1 MTRTNGERVV
11 RRRRGGGGAEGEGAD
26 ALRDAGRPGAERL
39 QRVLADA
46 GIASR
51 RACEALIEKGEVR
64 VNGMVVDRL
73 PVFVT
78 PEDRVEYRG
87 VVVQQQEKGGGKGKG
102 GERLVYVMVY
112 KPGNTVSTV
121 WDPEGRRTVLDIVKH
136 PSGVRL
142 FPVGR
147 LDYDSR
153 GLLLMTNDGE
163 LANRLTHPRYEVH
176 KTYRVLVKGRIEDEQ
191 VGELERGIYLA
202 ERREGETV
210 GAKRTGRVELRVVK
224 RDATRTV
231 MDITLTEGRNRQVR
245 RMLAG
250 VGHPVKKLVRTKIG
264 PLELKGLALGEWR
277 ELTRDELKALK
288 AAAKGGGAAK
298 AARAPSART
307 RIVGAKGAG
316 RSKRDGSEMLGK
328 RRPAGEAAK
337 KGKGGRGGTGRG
349 KSGGGRGAG
358 GR

>member
-1 MTRTNGERVV
+1 VGKRD
-11 RRRRGGGGAEGEGAD
+11 GAAAAREGVD
-26 ALRDAGRPGAERL
+26 PLRDADRPGAERL

-51 RACEALIEKGEVR
+51 RACEALIEKGEVT
-64 VNGMVVDRL
+64 VNGEVVNRL
-73 PVFVT
+73 PAFVT
-78 PEDRVEYRG
+78 PTDRVEYRG
-87 VVVQQQEKGGGKGKG
+87 LVVRQEVRRDGMRKGA
-102 GERLVYVMVY
+102 ERLVYVMVY

-136 PSGVRL
+136 PSGARL

-176 KTYRVLVKGRIEDEQ
+176 KTYRVLVKGRVEDEH
-191 VGELERGIYLA
+191 VGALERGMYLA
-202 ERREGETV
+202 ERKDGETV
-210 GAKRTGRVELRVVK
+210 GAKRTGRVELRIVK
-224 RDATRTV
+224 RDGTRTV

-277 ELTRDELKALK
+277 ELTREELKALK
-288 AAAKGGGAAK
+288 AAAKGGGAAEAVK
-298 AARAPSART
+298 RQGTARA
-307 RIVGAKGAG
+307 
-316 RSKRDGSEMLGK
+316 GK
-328 RRPAGEAAK
+328 K
-337 KGKGGRGGTGRG
+337 KVGGRGSAPAGGGQKRST
-349 KSGGGRGAG
+349 GGRGASGDRSRGGAARGRVKGGGSG
-358 GR
+358 GRRGGGGR

>member
-1 MTRTNGERVV
+1 MTRTDGQRGRG
-11 RRRRGGGGAEGEGAD
+11 RRRAEAEAGD
-26 ALRDAGRPGAERL
+26 DPLRDASRAGAERL

-46 GIASR
+46 GVASR
-51 RACEALIEKGEVR
+51 RACEALIEKGEVT
-64 VNGMVVDRL
+64 VNGVVVDRL

-87 VVVQQQEKGGGKGKG
+87 LVVRQEAGRRKS
-102 GERLVYVMVY
+102 GERPVYLMVY
-112 KPGNTVSTV
+112 KPSNTVCTV

-136 PSGVRL
+136 PSGARL

-176 KTYRVLVKGRIEDEQ
+176 KTYRVLVKGRVEDGE
-191 VGELERGIYLA
+191 VEELERGMYLA
-202 ERREGETV
+202 ERKEGETV
-210 GAKRTGRVELRVVK
+210 GAKRTGRVEIRVVK

-250 VGHPVKKLVRTKIG
+250 VGHPVKRLERTKIG

-277 ELTRDELKALK
+277 ELTREEIKALK
-288 AAAKGGGAAK
+288 SASRGGGAAEPVK
-298 AARAPSART
+298 SAARARSAART
-307 RIVGAKGAG
+307 GGVVRG
-316 RSKRDGSEMLGK
+316 RSG
-328 RRPAGEAAK
+328 
-337 KGKGGRGGTGRG
+337 GGRPGTGGARRGPGARGTGRG
-349 KSGGGRGAG
+349 ESGGRRGG
-358 GR
+358 GNR